1 MEVADLLE
9 KETPSRA
16 AQEEILSL
24 GILRDELQSSLDLEK
39 TRVKSLEEA
48 IVREK
53 SDSFKEG
60 CSKGV
65 EEFLASDTF
74 QQKKREAVEEFLRSE
89 EYHRSIASLIA
100 SFKASQE
107 YKDAV
112 AEDVEKFKS
121 SAAFE
126 ELVSQRLEDYQDSAE
141 FEELQLT
148 LMKSAGEQILDRFRK
163 KRPDVDL
170 AFLDDSDSE
179 EVVPVEGEPVEQTA
193 ADGAEQ
199 GVDAATVEPEADEE
213 HTPRGEA
220 TP

>member
-1 MEVADLLE
+1 VEVAALLE
-9 KETPSRA
+9 KGTPSRA

-53 SDSFKEG
+53 SDSFREG

-65 EEFLASDTF
+65 EEFLASDDF

-89 EYHRSIASLIA
+89 DYHRSIASLIA

-170 AFLDDSDSE
+170 AFLDESDSE
-179 EVVPVEGEPVEQTA
+179 EVVPVEGEP
-193 ADGAEQ
+193 AEQ
-199 GVDAATVEPEADEE
+199 VATDDGEKMLDAATVEPEVVEE
-213 HTPRGEA
+213 QTPRGEA

>member
-65 EEFLASDTF
+65 EEFLASDDF

-107 YKDAV
+107 YKTRSLRTSRN
-112 AEDVEKFKS
+112 S
-121 SAAFE
+121 SPRRPSRSWFPKG
-126 ELVSQRLEDYQDSAE
+126 SRTIR
-141 FEELQLT
+141 T
-148 LMKSAGEQILDRFRK
+148 LPNSRSFN
-163 KRPDVDL
+163 
-170 AFLDDSDSE
+170 STS
-179 EVVPVEGEPVEQTA
+179 
-193 ADGAEQ
+193 
-199 GVDAATVEPEADEE
+199 
-213 HTPRGEA
+213 
-220 TP
+220 